1 MVVWDLA
8 LAKFLHVTA
17 AVLWV
22 GGGALQVM
30 FIAPTAG
37 RTGPDALP
45 FMRNLLTDTRL
56 ADYLTGL
63 GLTTILTGLYLYW
76 QLGHHLGAFA
86 SIGTALLSVGALA
99 GILAGVVGIGMMRP
113 RIAELGEILDGLGE
127 GPPDADTQER
137 MQTLQEKLR
146 TYGMVFLTLSLIAL
160 VGMGM
165 FRYV

>member
-8 LAKFLHVTA
+8 LAKLAHVIG

-45 FMRNLLTDTRL
+45 FMRNLVIDTSLT
-56 ADYLTGL
+56 DYLTGL
-63 GLTTILTGLYLYW
+63 GLTTILSGLYLYW
-76 QLGHHLGAFA
+76 RIGHHITAFA
-86 SIGTALLSVGALA
+86 SIRTAVLSIGALA
-99 GILAGVVGIGMMRP
+99 GILAGVVGIGLMRP
-113 RIAELGEILDGLGE
+113 RIDELGEILDGLGE

-137 MQTLQEKLR
+137 MQALQGKLR
-146 TYGMVFLTLSLIAL
+146 TYGMTFLTLSLVAL
-160 VGMGM
+160 IGMGL